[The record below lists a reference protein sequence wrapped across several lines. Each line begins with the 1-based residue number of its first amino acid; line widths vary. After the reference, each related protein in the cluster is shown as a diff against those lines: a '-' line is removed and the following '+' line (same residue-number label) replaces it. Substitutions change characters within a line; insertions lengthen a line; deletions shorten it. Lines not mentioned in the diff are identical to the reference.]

1 MAHSCNQPHC
11 DWRTAEPDRLISGC
25 LATWHVYEEHPD
37 VWRRVIGD
45 RPPLDPD
52 PRIPAV
58 RAQISGN

>member
-1 MAHSCNQPHC
+1 MAACCNFC
-11 DWRTAEPDRLISGC
+11 DWETGEPERSVAGC
-25 LATWHVYEEHPD
+25 LATWHVYEKHPD
-37 VWRRVIGD
+37 IWRQVAGD

>member
-1 MAHSCNQPHC
+1 MAHSCNFC
-11 DWRTAEPDRLISGC
+11 DWETAEPERAVSGC
-25 LATWHVYEEHPD
+25 LASWHVYEKHPD